1 MAVAASAIPAWS
13 ARRPALLLVDV
24 FNAFDFDGGPALA
37 RHTLQVLPAL
47 KRLRAGF
54 DARKLPVI
62 HANDNFLHWNRSF
75 ADLVAACHASD
86 GPSATIAEALA
97 PGPTH
102 CALLK
107 PRHSAF
113 LATPLPLM
121 LQDLRVDGLVIAG
134 IAADSCVLA
143 TAQDAKMR
151 GLPFRVPHD
160 AIAAITPG
168 RKAAALQVLRSSLL
182 ADTRGVRSVL
192 AAL

>member
-1 MAVAASAIPAWS
+1 MAANSGGAWG

-24 FNAFDFDGGPALA
+24 FNLFDFEGGPQLA
-37 RHTLQVLPAL
+37 RNALRTLPAL
-47 KRLRAGF
+47 RRLREAF
-54 DARKLPVI
+54 DARGLPVV
-62 HANDNFLHWNRSF
+62 HANDNFLHWSRSF
-75 ADLVAACHASD
+75 ESLVATCRAAP
-86 GPSATIAEALA
+86 GAPGEIAGALA
-97 PGPTH
+97 PKPSH

-121 LQDLRVDGLVIAG
+121 LQDLGADGVVVAG
-134 IAADSCVLA
+134 FATDSCVLA

-160 AIAAITPG
+160 ATAAISAA
-168 RKAAALQVLRSSLL
+168 RKAAALQILRSSLL

-192 AAL
+192 ADL